1 MKRFAFAAAAA
12 IAATSA
18 VAMEAV
24 DLDIDGDGFASRA
37 EISQTLGNV
46 TASDFNA
53 LDSNNDNRLS
63 ANELSADGARAI
75 VARYEAAPSTVVGVA
90 KLDGNNDGFAS
101 FTELRVEYPGL
112 TAADFNDI
120 DLNNDNRV
128 SFNELYN
135 PVSQTVLSRFETG
148 VAPTVGL
155 AVIDAN
161 GDDFGSYAE
170 LVAVYPGLSAIDF
183 QDIDANN
190 DLRVSFG
197 ELYTLES
204 QTILGRSG
212 S

>member
-1 MKRFAFAAAAA
+1 MKRFALAAAAA
-12 IAATSA
+12 IAASSA
-18 VAMEAV
+18 VAMEGI

-37 EISQTLGNV
+37 EINQVLGNV

-53 LDSNNDNRLS
+53 LDGNNDNRLS
-63 ANELSADGARAI
+63 VNELRADGARAI
-75 VARYEAAPSTVVGVA
+75 VARYEAKPSTLVGVSA
-90 KLDGNNDGFAS
+90 LDGNNDGFAS

-128 SFNELYN
+128 SFDELYN
-135 PVSQTVLSRFETG
+135 PVAQSVVSRFENG

-155 AVIDAN
+155 SAIDAN
-161 GDDFGSYAE
+161 GDNFGSFAE

-183 QDIDANN
+183 RDIDANN
-190 DLRVSFG
+190 DRRVSFG

-204 QTILGRSG
+204 QSILGRAG